1 MQTHVLKPIS
11 RRQALTYIGAA
22 GASMALSGVALAGPE
37 EVAARINDITGGA
50 AGDDTLIMLDLPE
63 IAEIGRT

>member
-1 MQTHVLKPIS
+1 MQTHVLKMIS
-11 RRQALTYIGAA
+11 RRQALAYLSAS

-50 AGDDTLIMLDLPE
+50 AGDDT
-63 IAEIGRT
+63 